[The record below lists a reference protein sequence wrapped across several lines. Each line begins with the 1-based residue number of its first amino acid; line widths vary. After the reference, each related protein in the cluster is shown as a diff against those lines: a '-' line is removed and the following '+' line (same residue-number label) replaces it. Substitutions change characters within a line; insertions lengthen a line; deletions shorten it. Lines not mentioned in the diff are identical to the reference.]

1 MENEGGYGI
10 MGFLLIGLFL
20 VLMLLGM
27 PIAFVIGIVA
37 LLGIF
42 GMPYTPEAAVPMKM
56 VNGLDSFVLLAVP
69 LFILAANLM
78 NSGKISE
85 KLIDLALAI
94 VGPIRGGLAH
104 ANILVSMMFA
114 GVSGASQADAAGVGK
129 ILIPSMKKQGYDT
142 ETAVGVTAA
151 SSTVG
156 VIIPPSI
163 PMIIFAGLTNVSI
176 GALFLGGIIPG
187 ILIGLGMMLF
197 VYVIAIKRNF
207 PKAARPELTKVGK
220 RFIESV
226 PALLTPIIIIGGIVF
241 GFFTATEA
249 AAVASLYTFLISMF
263 VYKTLKLKDLPKIL
277 MDTLALSSLSLF
289 ALAAASALGE
299 LMSYYQLGTIAQEFF
314 SDHIGSEW
322 LFIFILIVFFLF
334 VGTFMDAIP
343 AMILF
348 VPIILPTALEFGIDP
363 IHLGLIVVITLAIG
377 LATPPYGLVLLLSAK
392 IGELSVER
400 SFIAVIPY
408 LFIIVVVLLIIAFLP
423 EVTFFIPNLFS

>member
-1 MENEGGYGI
+1 

-20 VLMLLGM
+20 VLMLIGV

-42 GMPYTPEAAVPMKM
+42 GIPYTPEATVPMSM

-85 KLIDLALAI
+85 KLINLALAI

-114 GVSGASQADAAGVGK
+114 GVSGAAQADTAGVGK
-129 ILIPSMKKQGYDT
+129 ILIPSMLRKGYDK

-156 VIIPPSI
+156 VVIPPSI
-163 PMIIFAGLTNVSI
+163 PMIIFAGLTNASI

-187 ILIGLGMMLF
+187 ILIGLGMMVF
-197 VYVIAIKRNF
+197 VYFMAIKRNY
-207 PKAARPELTKVGK
+207 PRDARVEVKKFMKLLVEA
-220 RFIESV
+220 I
-226 PALLTPIIIIGGIVF
+226 PALLTPIIIIGGIIT

-249 AAVASLYTFLISMF
+249 AAVASLYTLLVCMF
-263 VYKTLKLKDLPKIL
+263 YYKTLRVKDLPGIL

-299 LMSYYQLGTIAQEFF
+299 LMSYYQLGTLAQEFF
-314 SDHIGSEW
+314 TNNVGTGW
-322 LFIFILIVFFLF
+322 LFIIIVIAFFLF

-348 VPIILPTALEFGIDP
+348 VPVILPTALQFGIEP
-363 IHLGLIVVITLAIG
+363 VHLGLIVVITLAIG
-377 LATPPYGLVLLLSAK
+377 LITPPYGLCLLLAAK
-392 IGELSVER
+392 IGNMSIER

-408 LFIIVVVLLIIAFLP
+408 IAIILVVLLFVAFFPEIA
-423 EVTFFIPNLFS
+423 FFIPKMINPGLF

>member
-1 MENEGGYGI
+1 

-20 VLMLLGM
+20 VLMLIGV

-42 GMPYTPEAAVPMKM
+42 GIPYTPEATVPMSM

-85 KLIDLALAI
+85 KLINLALAI

-114 GVSGASQADAAGVGK
+114 GVSGAAQADTAGVGK
-129 ILIPSMKKQGYDT
+129 ILIPSMLRKGYDK

-156 VIIPPSI
+156 VVIPPSI
-163 PMIIFAGLTNVSI
+163 PMIIFAGLTNASI

-187 ILIGLGMMLF
+187 ILIGLGMMVF
-197 VYVIAIKRNF
+197 VYFMAIKRNY
-207 PKAARPELTKVGK
+207 PRDARVEVKKFMKLLVEA
-220 RFIESV
+220 I
-226 PALLTPIIIIGGIVF
+226 PALLTPIIIIGGIIT

-249 AAVASLYTFLISMF
+249 AAVASLYTLLVCMF
-263 VYKTLKLKDLPKIL
+263 YYKTLRVKDLPGIL

-299 LMSYYQLGTIAQEFF
+299 LMSYYQLGTLAQEFF
-314 SDHIGSEW
+314 TNNVGTEW
-322 LFIFILIVFFLF
+322 LFIIIVIAFFLF

-348 VPIILPTALEFGIDP
+348 VPVILPTALQFGIDP
-363 IHLGLIVVITLAIG
+363 VHLGLIVVITLAIG
-377 LATPPYGLVLLLSAK
+377 LITPPYGLCLLLAAK
-392 IGELSVER
+392 IGNMSIER

-408 LFIIVVVLLIIAFLP
+408 IAIVLVVLLFIAFFP
-423 EVTFFIPNLFS
+423 EIAFFIPKMINPGLF

>member
-1 MENEGGYGI
+1 
-10 MGFLLIGLFL
+10 MGFLLLGLFI
-20 VLMLLGM
+20 VLMLIGV

-42 GMPYTPEAAVPMKM
+42 SIPYTPEATVVMKM

-114 GVSGASQADAAGVGK
+114 GVSGAAQADAAGVGK
-129 ILIPSMKKQGYDT
+129 ILIPSMLRKGYDK
-142 ETAVGVTAA
+142 ETSVGVTAA
-151 SSTVG
+151 SSTIG

-163 PMIIFAGLTNVSI
+163 PMIIFAGLTNASI
-176 GALFLGGIIPG
+176 SALFLGGIIPG
-187 ILIGLGMMLF
+187 ILIGLGMMII
-197 VYVIAIKRNF
+197 VYIIAVKRNY
-207 PKAARPELTKVGK
+207 PKAARPDFKKFAKLL
-220 RFIESV
+220 IESI
-226 PALLTPIIIIGGIVF
+226 PALLTPIIIIGGIIS

-263 VYKTLKLKDLPKIL
+263 FYKTLKMKDLPKIL

-289 ALAAASALGE
+289 ALACASALGE
-299 LMSYYQLGTIAQEFF
+299 LMSYYRLGTIAQEFF
-314 SDHIGSEW
+314 SNNVGSEW
-322 LFIFILIVFFLF
+322 LFIIIVIAFFLF

-348 VPIILPTALEFGIDP
+348 VPIILPTAIKFGVDP
-363 IHLGLIVVITLAIG
+363 VHLGLIVVMTLAIG
-377 LATPPYGLVLLLSAK
+377 LATPPYGLVLLIAGK
-392 IGELSVER
+392 IGELSIER

-408 LFIIVVVLLIIAFLP
+408 LLVILVVLFFIAFLP
-423 EVTFFIPNLFS
+423 DLAFFIPHWLNPELF